1 MTSAT
6 PTPATPRF
14 LRRPSAKTGIWSW
27 VTTVDH
33 KRIGIMYGYTA
44 FAFFILGGLEALLIR
59 LQLATADGQVLSADV
74 YNQMFTT
81 HGVTMI
87 FLVVMPMGAAFFNYM
102 IPLMIGARDVAFP
115 RLNSLSYWVFLF
127 GGLFIYSSW
136 FFGGAPDGGWF
147 GYAPL
152 TTAEGFLPGGNRMDF
167 YALGLQILGVASIV
181 ASANFIVTILNMRA
195 PGMKLLKMP
204 VFIWMSL
211 IVNFLLLFAMPIIA
225 VALFMMTFDRSFGTL
240 FFDASGGGDPILW
253 QHLFWLFGHPEVYI
267 LILPAMGIVSEIL
280 PTFSRKPLF
289 GYSFVVFSGAAIGF
303 MGWGVWAHH
312 MFTVGLGPA
321 ANAAFAVSTMF
332 IAVPTGVKIFNWMAT
347 MAGGKLKFNTPML
360 FSIGFIAMF
369 IIGGLSGVTHSI
381 VPHDAQQQD
390 TYYIVAHF
398 HYVLFGGAI
407 LGLFG
412 GLYYWFPKVYGK
424 LLDETL
430 GKVHFWMMMIGF
442 NLTFGPFH
450 ILGLK
455 GMPRRYYTYQ
465 EGLGWGMWNMV
476 STIGAFI
483 IALSTIVFMYNWVKS
498 KRSGEK
504 AIEDPWDGRTLEWT
518 IPSPPPEYNFAE
530 IPQVEERDDFWHRKY
545 KEDKKGRP
553 VPVPTGGADAESSD
567 DAPAEEGHGEEGHG
581 EEGHGIHLPSPS
593 YFPLVA
599 AAGMPMMAAG
609 VIMASWLVGILGAV
623 VCLSGFYGWVL
634 EPATAGEGH

>member
-1 MTSAT
+1 MSTVAST
-6 PTPATPRF
+6 PWF
-14 LRRPSAKTGIWSW
+14 IRRPKAKTGIWSW

-33 KRIGIMYGYTA
+33 KRIGILYGYTA
-44 FAFFILGGLEALLIR
+44 FVFFILGGLEALLIR
-59 LQLATADGQVLSADV
+59 AQLTVPDGKVLSADL

-127 GGLFIYSSW
+127 GGLFLYSSW
-136 FFGGAPDGGWF
+136 FLGGAPDGGWF

-152 TTAEGFLPGGNRMDF
+152 TSEPGFLPGDHRLDF

-211 IVNFLLLFAMPIIA
+211 VVNFLLLFAMPIIA

-240 FFDASGGGDPILW
+240 FFDAAGGGDPILW

-280 PTFSRKPLF
+280 PVFSRKPLF
-289 GYSFVVFSGAAIGF
+289 GYSFVVLSGAAIGF

-347 MAGGKLKFNTPML
+347 MAGGSLRFKTPML

-369 IIGGLSGVTHSI
+369 IIGGLSGVTHAI

-407 LGLFG
+407 IGLFG
-412 GLYYWFPKVYGK
+412 GIYYWFPKIYGR
-424 LLDETL
+424 LLDERL
-430 GKVHFWMMMIGF
+430 GKLHFWIMMIGF

-455 GMPRRYYTYQ
+455 GMPRRYYHYQ
-465 EGLGWGMWNMV
+465 PGLGWELWNMV
-476 STIGAFI
+476 STIGAFL
-483 IALSTIVFMYNWVKS
+483 IALSTLVFMHNFAKS
-498 KRSGEK
+498 KRKGEV
-504 AIEDPWDGRTLEWT
+504 ASDDPWDARTLEWT
-518 IPSPPPEYNFAE
+518 IPSPPPEYNFKQ
-530 IPQVEERDDFWHRKY
+530 IPLVHERDEFWHRKY
-545 KEDKKGRP
+545 KEDQKGRP
-553 VPVPTGGADAESSD
+553 LAVPTGGSETHVDGHTD
-567 DAPAEEGHGEEGHG
+567 D
-581 EEGHGIHLPSPS
+581 GHGIHMPSPS
-593 YFPLVA
+593 YFPLIA
-599 AAGMPMMAAG
+599 ALGMPVMAYA
-609 VIMASWLVGILGAV
+609 VILRSFTLGIIGSVITLA
-623 VCLSGFYGWVL
+623 GFYGWIL
-634 EPATAGEGH
+634 EPATAEEH